1 MIFFEVA
8 IVFVVLI
15 LLLVAS
21 HELGHF
27 LTAKWFGVRV
37 DEFGLGIPPKVVGFQ
52 WGETLYSLNLL
63 PIGGFVRIFGEEKD
77 IEDPRSFS
85 SRGFWVRTA
94 IVAAGVVANIVVAF
108 MLFTVLAWLGTEQA
122 GVQIQNIAPGSPAEA
137 AGLKAGD
144 FIVSIGDDSGMV
156 ISVDEVHEQIELHR
170 GIDTTFR
177 IQRDQEQLSIQITP
191 RKNIPEGQGALGV
204 VISEVGF
211 LPVVWYKAPWAG
223 LKMTYFGL
231 KALTA
236 GLVGFFAQLF
246 SSGTAP
252 GEVIGPI
259 GIAFVA
265 RQSFDVGITAF
276 LQLLAFLSL
285 NLAVINILPIP
296 ALDGGRIFFFV
307 IEKIIRRPIPARVS
321 SAIHSVFF
329 LLLIGFFI
337 WITRQDILHYEQYLK
352 LFRIG

>member
-1 MIFFEVA
+1 MMFLEVA
-8 IVFVVLI
+8 IVFIVLI

-37 DEFGLGIPPKVVGFQ
+37 DEFGLGIPPKIFGYQ

-63 PIGGFVRIFGEEKD
+63 PVGGFVRIFGEEED
-77 IEDPRSFS
+77 VADPRSFS
-85 SRGFWVRTA
+85 SKSFLVRST
-94 IVAAGVVANIVVAF
+94 IVAAGVIANVVVAF
-108 MLFTVLAWLGTEQA
+108 LIFTTLAWLGTSEA
-122 GVQIQNIAPGSPAEA
+122 GVQIQDIAGGSPAA
-137 AGLKAGD
+137 VAGLKAGD
-144 FIVSIGDDSGMV
+144 FIIGIGDDNAMPN
-156 ISVDEVHEQIELHR
+156 SVDEVHAGIEAHR
-170 GIDTTFR
+170 GVNTAFR
-177 IQRDQEQLSIQITP
+177 IQRGQEQLTLHITP
-191 RKNIPEGQGALGV
+191 RKNIPEGQGALGI

-231 KALTA
+231 KALVV
-236 GLVGFFAQLF
+236 GLIGFFAQLF

-252 GEVIGPI
+252 GEVIGPV
-259 GIAFVA
+259 GIAFIA
-265 RQSFDVGITAF
+265 RQSFSVGIGTF

-285 NLAVINILPIP
+285 NLAIINILPIP

-307 IEKIIRRPIPARVS
+307 IEKLTGRPIPARVS

-329 LLLIGFFI
+329 LLLLIFFI
-337 WITRQDILHYEQYLK
+337 WVTSRDILNYKQYLK